1 MKRLS
6 RIEII
11 IGCLLVLA
19 VFGLVGSN
27 DYHDQLAAEA
37 HAKEMRLM
45 AQREAAEQKAE
56 FEYLAKKA
64 ERMTGFAGVTG
75 K

>member
-1 MKRLS
+1 MKKING
-6 RIEII
+6 IEIAV
-11 IGCLLVLA
+11 GCLIVLA
-19 VFGLVGSN
+19 VFGLAGNN

-37 HAKEMRLM
+37 HAKEMRLI